1 MKRLKVIMID
11 AFKPSYL
18 KHAPFLRSLCDKYQH
33 GELDMGVGH
42 WNGVQTV
49 FEGRSEV
56 IANFYKN
63 NEGSLGYLKQ
73 FTFLKYFGKLGR
85 LIIDM
90 LFNFPRWVRGYEL
103 LRTGNIPLDR
113 LWQFDVAIGRHVAK
127 KYCDFFYFGALDQLG
142 HAYGTE
148 SVEIREAIKKI
159 DDEISLMN
167 FDLIFSDHGMISVT
181 DLVRVPI
188 TKDFFIDSD
197 MARYW
202 GSEEEL
208 REVRKKLPLQ
218 FGKIISWDKRYGQ
231 LIFLANTG
239 VLIFPNFWNK
249 FPVKAM
255 HGYDGKHPDMKA
267 FYLLKKEGKKKNL
280 TARQLHGA
288 LEAYKKSF

>member
-18 KHAPFLRSLCDKYQH
+18 QHAPFLQSLCENYQH

-49 FEGRSEV
+49 FEGSSNV

-63 NEGSLGYLKQ
+63 NEGSLQYLKQ

-85 LIIDM
+85 LIVDM
-90 LFNFPRWVRGYEL
+90 LFNFPRWMKGHEL

-113 LWQFDVAIGRHVAK
+113 LWQFDVAVGRHVARNN
-127 KYCDFFYFGALDQLG
+127 CDFFYFGELDQLG
-142 HAYGTE
+142 HEYGTDSGE
-148 SVEIREAIKKI
+148 VRAAIKKI
-159 DDEISLMN
+159 DKKISRMN
-167 FDLIFSDHGMISVT
+167 FDLIFSDHGMINVT
-181 DLVRVPI
+181 QTVRVPL
-188 TKDFFIDSD
+188 TDDCFIDSD

-202 GSEEEL
+202 GTAEEL
-208 REVRKKLPLQ
+208 AEIKKQLPLQ
-218 FGKIISWDKRYGQ
+218 FGKILSWDERYGQ

-239 VLIFPNFWNK
+239 VLLFPNFWNK
-249 FPVKAM
+249 KVVKAM

-267 FYLLKKEGKKKNL
+267 
-280 TARQLHGA
+280 
-288 LEAYKKSF
+288 